1 MPMTTAD
8 LTVGQIDR
16 LIAHLAPMVAYL
28 KRLHDRMCQLRFD
41 RGDAVYREAYAA
53 YRALLSME
61 SHLKI
66 LGADAAKREAGG
78 TGG

>member
-1 MPMTTAD
+1 
-8 LTVGQIDR
+8 
-16 LIAHLAPMVAYL
+16 MVLYL
-28 KRLHDRMCQLRFD
+28 RRLHDRMCQLRFD
-41 RGDAVYREAYAA
+41 RGDAVYREPYAA

-66 LGADAAKREAGG
+66 LGTDTAKREVGG